1 MARGIGKKKE
11 REIKKRFL
19 GDDRKYIT
27 RKIYTEA
34 GFNSKEEYLEHYNN
48 VLKNERKTESNRVK
62 KDIKTFM
69 SWVQDEPTIQKKQRK
84 MPTSQRTHHAWRDG
98 DTRIVYPFT
107 FKDIDRLDFDE
118 DIDFAN
124 EVMADI
130 RLAASLP
137 SIQKLIQNNDYMRI
151 VVSMT
156 TGKMVSTK
164 FLPYNDALA
173 DFLRKFLEYLRKYD
187 EDGDLLKFELQF
199 YIPNPLIGAGSV
211 TRSIAKANETW
222 KIVDVPTKTNC
233 MWVASLLG
241 KKQQMYSDYMKDLPR
256 LYKDATNLK
265 LRTKARGGNVRR
277 MTAQGEDI
285 QLCANYLKRTI
296 IVYGNAFNKIAEYTP
311 ANLFKDKR
319 TTPKNKIEIQ
329 CERGHYK
336 SLLRWKDIGENFVPM
351 EEDNWLWEA
360 EDEDFVIDKKKGF
373 QPELYHKYAAY
384 DIEASPNPSDNFFH
398 KAYACGISYIL
409 DRVIYHRQFW
419 GMDCQKKFIRF
430 LVENFDIFKGYTIY
444 AHNGGKYDYPN
455 LLREALLDFKDITID
470 PLKWVELN
478 GRIISF
484 AITNGKGYINFKDSL
499 CIFANQGLDD
509 ITKEMKVQHQKLKE
523 LVNHKNI
530 TLDNY
535 LTHKPEIKKYLQHD
549 CTGLLECII
558 EFAKEAFYAT
568 GINLKE
574 AFTGATLSK
583 KFYYKKHYQPN
594 KWPIFF
600 LSRKKDAFV
609 RNTYIGGRNEAFYI
623 GKINHKVWYDDFTS
637 LFPDVGRSDLPFGR
651 PSWVTFKDNK
661 DFENFYGFC
670 DVSVRSIDFKRKPL
684 HAVLKEVDHS
694 KRLLFPYFEKWTTL
708 RLYSEEIRLG
718 MKTKMYEYDFANCE
732 GIAFEKAP
740 LLKPFFEECFKKKQ
754 QANDSPALRMIWK
767 LIANSGYGFWG
778 LKWMNRES
786 TLLEKTNDCTASQY
800 LGDGKL
806 INRCEWPNSEYTTL
820 TVEKDLEMTDFN
832 VAIASAITSS
842 ARMKLWNS
850 IIDIEDKGYE
860 VYYCDTD
867 SIISNCNINDHPDLL
882 AKYRPDGTGDN
893 LGDLKSEGLD
903 KLSKYNKNH
912 DVKIDIAN
920 VGLYFD
926 ECVIAGCKFY
936 GLRKDCG
943 NGVVIDITKLKGYK
957 DKKGVPYDIL
967 VDHMEGR
974 CGHIEQNQEQFSLPR
989 SSMVD
994 ENRRFGLNV
1003 LPVHK
1008 TFKSNYKKGNVITKG
1023 SRKGFVEPFRL

>member
-1 MARGIGKKKE
+1 MARGIGKTKIELIRKKLNVVT
-11 REIKKRFL
+11 I
-19 GDDRKYIT
+19 DRKTAINVFKYKSLNDMLT
-27 RKIYTEA
+27 QEWRKI
-34 GFNSKEEYLEHYNN
+34 LE
-48 VLKNERKTESNRVK
+48 ERKAESKRVK
-62 KDIKTFM
+62 NDIKTFM
-69 SWVQDEPTIQKKQRK
+69 KFVQDEPTIPKKEKK
-84 MPTSQRTHHAWRDG
+84 MPTSQRKSSAWRDG
-98 DTRIVYPFT
+98 DTKIVYPFT
-107 FKDIDRLDFDE
+107 FKDIDLLDFEDE
-118 DIDFAN
+118 DDFVN

-151 VVSMT
+151 VVNMT
-156 TGKMVSTK
+156 DGRVVSTK
-164 FLPYNDALA
+164 FLSYNDALV
-173 DFLRKFLEYLRKYD
+173 DFRRKFLEWLRKYNGEGELQD
-187 EDGDLLKFELQF
+187 FELQF
-199 YIPNPLIGAGSV
+199 YIPNPLIGAGSM

-222 KIVDVPTKTNC
+222 KIINVPTKTNC
-233 MWVASLLG
+233 MWVSVLMG
-241 KKQQMYSDYMKDLPR
+241 KKPLKHSDYLKDLPS

-265 LRTKARGGNVRR
+265 QRVKCRGGNVRR

-285 QLCANYLKRTI
+285 KLCAEYLKRTI
-296 IVYGNAFNKIAEYTP
+296 VVYGNAYNKIFEYSP
-311 ANLFKDKR
+311 LNQFKDKR
-319 TTPKNKIEIQ
+319 TSAKNKIEIQ

-336 SLLRWKDIGENFVPM
+336 ALLRWKDIGETFVPM

-373 QPELYHKYAAY
+373 VPELYHKYAAY
-384 DIEASPNPSDNFFH
+384 DIEASPNPSDNFYH

-409 DRVIYHRQFW
+409 DRVVYHRQFW

-430 LVENFDIFKGYTIY
+430 LVENFDVFKGYTIY

-523 LVNHKNI
+523 LVNHKSI

-535 LTHKPEIKKYLQHD
+535 LTHKPEIKKYLEHD

-568 GINLKE
+568 GINLSTS
-574 AFTGATLSK
+574 FTGATLSK
-583 KFYYKKHYQPN
+583 KFFYKKHYQPS

-609 RNTYIGGRNEAFYI
+609 RDTYFGGRNEAFYI
-623 GKINHKVWYDDFTS
+623 GKIDHKVWYDDFTS
-637 LFPDVGRSDLPFGR
+637 LFPDVGRSELPYGR
-651 PSWVTFKDNK
+651 PSWVTFKENK
-661 DFENFYGFC
+661 CFDKFYGFC
-670 DVSVRSIDFKRKPL
+670 DVRVRSIDFKRKPL
-684 HAVLKEVDHS
+684 HCVLREVDKS
-694 KRLLFPYFEKWTTL
+694 KRLLFPYFENWTTL

-718 MKTKMYEYDFANCE
+718 MKSKMYEYDFANCQ
-732 GIAFEKAP
+732 GIAFERAPILKA
-740 LLKPFFEECFKKKQ
+740 FFEECFKKKQ
-754 QANDSPALRMIWK
+754 QADHSPAIRMIWK
-767 LIANSGYGFWG
+767 TIANSGYGFWG

-786 TLLEKTNDCTASQY
+786 TIIEKSDDCTASLY

-806 INRCEWPNSEYTTL
+806 INRCEWPNSNYTTL

-842 ARMKLWNS
+842 ARMKLWNAMT
-850 IIDIEDKGYE
+850 DIEDKGFE

-867 SIISNCNINDHPDLL
+867 SIISNCNIDKHPDLS
-882 AKYRPDGTGDN
+882 AKYRPDGTGSN

-903 KLSKYNKNH
+903 KLCKHNEKH
-912 DVKIDIAN
+912 DKKVDIEK
-920 VGLYFD
+920 VGIHFD

-957 DKKGVPYDIL
+957 DKSGVPYDIL

-974 CGHIEQNQEQFSLPR
+974 RSHIEQNQEQFSLPR

-1008 TFKSNYKKGNVITKG
+1008 TFKSNYKKGDVITKG
-1023 SRKGFVEPFRL
+1023 SRKGFVKPFRL